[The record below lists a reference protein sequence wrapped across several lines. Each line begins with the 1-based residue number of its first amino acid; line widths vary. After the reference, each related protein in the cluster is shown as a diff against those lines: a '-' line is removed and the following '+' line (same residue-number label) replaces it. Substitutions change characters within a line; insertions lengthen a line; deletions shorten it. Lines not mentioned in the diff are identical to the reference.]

1 MPGDNVG
8 YPSRP
13 IDRKVYDEMFQ
24 WTNQAWRSA
33 YDARS
38 VYDPHW
44 DKWYKQYRS
53 YVPPRKKG
61 DWRSRVFMPESFQ
74 TVETIL
80 PHLVSQL
87 PSFMVLPFGPED
99 ISPAKVMEQKMDH
112 DMEASGVHTHVID
125 AMRNALVI
133 GTGILK
139 THWDVRKEFK
149 GAMKPAFQE
158 IPHTQR
164 IPLIDPDTRLPMR
177 DDNGEPMFETREMT
191 VQMPVG
197 MRTER
202 ESFVA
207 YEGPMAT
214 NIDPKNFWVAPESE
228 NVDSARYVIHR
239 SYQSWDGKEGV
250 VDWVKQGIYHLPDG
264 LELRDFFA
272 PNSSFMDDP
281 HSERMTS
288 IDRGY
293 MGDPT
298 RNQVEIKEFW
308 LDDGR
313 LITLANDK
321 VILRV
326 QDNPFFHGQKP
337 FIPIYD
343 YKMPHEFWGVGEI
356 EVIEGLQDLINAL
369 ANQRIDN
376 VRIGMDQMK
385 VVNKSKLAN
394 ANQLKTRPGGIIETN
409 GDMDAR
415 EVIYPLPTTD
425 VTASAFAEVDQAKD
439 WSERTTSVSAYQR
452 GQDSPSLTDTAT
464 GIAALMEAGAS
475 RFSLKAIY
483 MNLHSFKRMGKH
495 FGSMIQQFTTEPF
508 FVRLFGDQASFE
520 SIDPANLMGAFDFT
534 LEPASA
540 AQSETVK
547 REQALGLFRELAPI
561 LTAGPLPPAVQLL
574 LERVLDAFE
583 VKDKEK
589 VMDAISSQDQQGLEA
604 QLAGMGQNPEAL
616 PAEQMTEP
624 MMPEAM

>member
-1 MPGDNVG
+1 MPGANAG
-8 YPSRP
+8 YPSEP
-13 IDRKVYDEMFQ
+13 ISKSLREETFF
-24 WTNQAWRSA
+24 WANQSWRSA
-33 YDARS
+33 YEARS
-38 VYDPHW
+38 PYDPHW

-87 PSFMVLPFGPED
+87 PAYMVLPFGPED
-99 ISPAKVMEQKMDH
+99 IEPAKTMERKLRH
-112 DMEASGVHTHVID
+112 DMEASGVHTHIID
-125 AMRNALVI
+125 AMRNALII

-139 THWDVRKEFK
+139 THWDERFEYK
-149 GAMKPAFQE
+149 GAIKPTFQE
-158 IPHTQR
+158 VPHTQK

-191 VQMPVG
+191 VQIPLG
-197 MRTER
+197 SRTER
-202 ESFVA
+202 ERFLA

-214 NIDPKNFWVAPESE
+214 NIDPKNFWVAPEAE
-228 NVDSARYVIHR
+228 NIDVARYVIHR
-239 SYQSWDGKEGV
+239 SYQDWKEV
-250 VDWVKQGIYHLPDG
+250 VEWTKSGIYHLPDD
-264 LELRDFFA
+264 LELKDFFA

-298 RNQVEIKEFW
+298 RRQVEIKEFW
-308 LDDGR
+308 TDDGR
-313 LITLANDK
+313 VITMANDK
-321 VILRV
+321 LILRI
-326 QDNPFFHGQKP
+326 QDNPFFHNQKP

-356 EVIEGLQDLINAL
+356 EIIEGLQDLINAL

-385 VVNKSKLAN
+385 IVNKGKLAN
-394 ANQLKTRPGGIIETN
+394 SNQLQTRPGGIVETN
-409 GDMDAR
+409 GDIDPR

-425 VTASAFAEVDQAKD
+425 VTSSAFAEVDQAKD
-439 WSERTTSVSAYQR
+439 WSERSTSVSAYQR

-508 FVRLFGDQASFE
+508 FVRLMGETAQFE
-520 SIDPANLMGAFDFT
+520 SIDPAHLMGAFDFT
-534 LEPASA
+534 LEPASVQ
-540 AQSETVK
+540 QSETIK
-547 REQALGLFRELAPI
+547 KEQALGLFRELAPI
-561 LTAGPLPPAVQLL
+561 LTSGPLPPAVQLL
-574 LERVLDAFE
+574 LERVLEAFD
-583 VKDKEK
+583 VKDKET
-589 VMDAISSQDQQGLEA
+589 VMQAIKGQDQQGLEA
-604 QLAGMGQNPEAL
+604 QLAAMGQGPEEV
-616 PAEQMTEP
+616 PPGQVM
-624 MMPEAM
+624 